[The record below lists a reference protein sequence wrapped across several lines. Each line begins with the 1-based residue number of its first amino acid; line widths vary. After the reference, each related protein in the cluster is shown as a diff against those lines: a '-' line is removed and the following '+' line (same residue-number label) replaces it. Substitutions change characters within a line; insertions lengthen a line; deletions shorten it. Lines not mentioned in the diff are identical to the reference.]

1 MNTLKLSGKMV
12 EVPMRTVG
20 NNGNR
25 IAEVL
30 HANDLLKDGMTLDEI
45 ESAIR
50 PYMINEV
57 HLTQNDIWDDVIYR
71 AEELGYK
78 LSY

>member
-1 MNTLKLSGKMV
+1 MI

-25 IAEVL
+25 IVDVL
-30 HANDLLKDGMTLDEI
+30 RANDLLHDGMTLEQI
-45 ESAIR
+45 ETAIR
-50 PYMINEV
+50 PYMIKEV

-78 LSY
+78 VSY